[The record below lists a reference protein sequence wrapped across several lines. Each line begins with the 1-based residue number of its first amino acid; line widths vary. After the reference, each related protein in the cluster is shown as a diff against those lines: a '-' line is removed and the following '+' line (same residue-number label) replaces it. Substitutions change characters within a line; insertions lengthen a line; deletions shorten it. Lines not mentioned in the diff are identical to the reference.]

1 MKLSTTILG
10 SAFAFLLAT
19 SCCWMPALAFVFGSS
34 AALAFLSN
42 SLGAMSSIFFALG
55 VGILCIGVYK
65 FWQKRKAQNVVQSID
80 LQSIIT
86 CPNCGFA
93 RRETMPT
100 DACQFF
106 YECTNC
112 KQILKPKQGDC
123 CVYCS
128 FGTVK
133 CPPIQTGK
141 GCC

>member
-1 MKLSTTILG
+1 MKISTTILG
-10 SAFAFLLAT
+10 AAFAFLLST

-34 AALAFLSN
+34 ATLAFLSN
-42 SLGAMSSIFFALG
+42 SLDAMSGIFFALG
-55 VGILCIGVYK
+55 AGILCYGGYK
-65 FWQKRKAQNVVQSID
+65 FWQKRKVPNTVQSID

-86 CPNCGFA
+86 CPHCRFSKQ
-93 RRETMPT
+93 ETMPT

-128 FGTVK
+128 YGTVK
-133 CPPIQTGK
+133 CPPIQVGK